1 MQVGKNITWRKEKV
15 VQEGN
20 SLLMAVLLLLIG
32 AGLFLCL
39 ALGQTHNTI
48 EAVTAA
54 AGGCI
59 ALFVGLRQLYSLKK

>member
-1 MQVGKNITWRKEKV
+1 
-15 VQEGN
+15 
-20 SLLMAVLLLLIG
+20 MAVLLLLIG

-39 ALGQTHNTI
+39 ALGQTHNII